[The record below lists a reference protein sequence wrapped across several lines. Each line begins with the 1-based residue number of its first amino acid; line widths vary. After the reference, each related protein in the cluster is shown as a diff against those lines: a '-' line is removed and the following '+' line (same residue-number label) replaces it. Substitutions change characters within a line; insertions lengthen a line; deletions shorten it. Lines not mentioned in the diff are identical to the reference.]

1 MTSLDVRNNSAVM
14 KRAEQ
19 LKRWEESDTNRQPP
33 TPRPE
38 RGRKIKFSSGC
49 VFLAACMSGDK
60 EEVLKLLENGADINT
75 ANVDGLTALHQ
86 ACIDDNLEIVE
97 FLIEHGADINRQ
109 DNEGW
114 TPLHATASCGFVS
127 IARYLVE
134 HDADPAA
141 VNSDGDLAVDLA
153 VDIQHLPMM
162 DFMQKVMT
170 EHNIDCEKARQ
181 AEEQLM
187 LSDAKKWLRSD
198 ASEVDRPHPKTG
210 ATALHVAAAKGYTK
224 VISLLLAGRAN
235 VDKQDND
242 GWTPLHAASHW
253 GQKEA
258 AEMLVNAMADMDVRN
273 YAGQTCID
281 VADRK
286 MAKFLEELR
295 STSNKRVKRRPS
307 SQIRISDK
315 IENHIDNTPTK
326 IIRVEVKSDQSK
338 DQANA
343 SISDI
348 ELPMIDS
355 SDQLDQAHNLARI
368 AEYDETDSELTDS
381 TESSHSTSLS
391 EPEDEKSKQ
400 PTDSS
405 TDNQPVE
412 EEAPWRRNS
421 LARVRTQNESP
432 TKNQVP
438 EKEVSKTNSTTEPSD
453 VILRR
458 TQSFEHDEKF
468 YQKYHELRARIKAN
482 SCPILPATQLNS
494 NNSSNSNSRNNN
506 SNSSN
511 SNSNNNINNNSNNSN
526 NINNSKSNNTNIINN
541 PTSAL
546 GNVYTPIPNY
556 SVQRSASLKDHRNYR
571 SNSTNTS
578 TTSITAAYTTSSTP
592 STADSTAS
600 ITTSTTT
607 TTSSTAAT
615 TTPIRSTPTS
625 SANAADKGATS
636 AASTSTTNNNK
647 NNQNNNNNK
656 ISNTITNSN
665 TANNNNDNGNNKI
678 DNDPKQSS
686 SSSSSTLSGPSTSP
700 DAAAPTTTTKQKM
713 SAGTIFKNFFKSFVP
728 PVRDEES
735 ETQRK
740 AHAKR
745 VRETRR
751 STQGVTLDEIKSAE
765 ELVKKKNSTMNN
777 NNNSSS
783 NETQVATATA
793 ENPSTSQ
800 QQEVEPLTQPP
811 IIATE
816 TEASPQSPPRTDENE
831 APIVLSPTTN
841 AAKCARDKE
850 DDDKEAPEDAE
861 KDECAVDNDG
871 EDVSASFTIVAPTR
885 KIVTPTEDA
894 TTDENTDDN
903 DEEVSASY
911 TLTPRHSFIGSAVPN
926 EAVETTIV
934 VTPPEM
940 TINES
945 AVAEEVT
952 VRKKQVAKETENDD
966 ENAEEDEDDD
976 EDESRD
982 DDEEANENEAE
993 AASKRESLKQSAAE
1007 KSAETLQVAAADV
1020 EAEDADEEQNENA
1033 DEEVQGDTEDDSDES
1048 ETIEVHNLQNANE
1061 KTERPVPKQIEPSEN
1076 STTKSP
1082 VLTTST
1088 TSNERS
1094 RLSTLT
1100 PLPLAVTTVG
1110 ASASKSSVHPTS
1122 AVTTPITPTSSS
1134 SSSPPPPTLESP
1146 VRLREKRIPPYETDS
1161 NNALTL
1167 VERLRYEA
1175 SKYSGAGGDEL
1186 VAVSK
1191 TRSLPPTL
1199 QGGGVGGGGGGT
1211 EDGAGGGINACIDNN
1226 EPALAP
1232 TTTYSKIF
1240 GGSRRSLDSTSLP
1253 LQSHGSLATEQA
1265 NISAFGSI
1273 SSCSS
1278 ISGTATATSAAS
1290 GSHASSTTAAA
1301 SSLSSSSSSNTMAE
1315 RRPSWRLKFDA
1326 GCKFKL
1332 EDASSGNTF
1341 PPNNSTIIPSAP
1353 AVIAAAN
1360 LSSTIS
1366 QRRINSNS
1374 LNSSNQSLNSIGRPV
1389 SAPVNA
1395 STSSTLLS
1403 NDAQSE
1409 GVGIYGRRLTSGN
1422 ANTYSSSGSSTA
1434 TATAAAT
1441 TSTTTANVTASTAT
1455 VASKANEDKDNDK
1468 ENDNRNLAASAIQR
1482 RRKPKRRST
1491 GVVHIDM
1498 DDLDPE
1504 RQDSANDTEEKDKDK
1519 ESGGERAASRS
1530 RLGSTTT
1537 SSSNSA
1543 TDENKARDKS
1553 ENGEAI
1559 DYKALWEA
1567 AKLENDKLKQQLKK
1581 KDEEIVQSRATLERI
1596 TNATTKNSL
1605 SELEKRERRAMER
1618 KLSEM
1623 EEELKQLEVYKTENQ
1638 RLKEENGAL
1647 IRVISKLSK

>member
-1 MTSLDVRNNSAVM
+1 M
-14 KRAEQ
+14 
-19 LKRWEESDTNRQPP
+19 
-33 TPRPE
+33 
-38 RGRKIKFSSGC
+38 
-49 VFLAACMSGDK
+49 
-60 EEVLKLLENGADINT
+60 
-75 ANVDGLTALHQ
+75 
-86 ACIDDNLEIVE
+86 VE

-134 HDADPAA
+134 HGADPAA

-153 VDIQHLPMM
+153 VDIQHLAMM

-258 AEMLVNAMADMDVRN
+258 ADMLVNAMADMDIRN

-315 IENHIDNTPTK
+315 IENHIENTPTK

-343 SISDI
+343 SITEN

-355 SDQLDQAHNLARI
+355 SDQLEPHNLARI

-400 PTDSS
+400 SHETVKPSAVAT
-405 TDNQPVE
+405 TDNQTVE
-412 EEAPWRRNS
+412 DEAPWRRNS
-421 LARVRTQNESP
+421 LARARTQNESP
-432 TKNQVP
+432 TKIQVP
-438 EKEVSKTNSTTEPSD
+438 EKDVSKTNNTTETSD

-482 SCPILPATQLNS
+482 SCPILPAKQQQLNNS
-494 NNSSNSNSRNNN
+494 NNSSNSNSQNNN
-506 SNSSN
+506 SNS

-526 NINNSKSNNTNIINN
+526 NINNSKSNINTNIINN

-571 SNSTNTS
+571 TISTNTS
-578 TTSITAAYTTSSTP
+578 STSITAAYTTSTP
-592 STADSTAS
+592 TTADSTTS
-600 ITTSTTT
+600 ITTTGSTTTTPSTTT
-607 TTSSTAAT
+607 TT
-615 TTPIRSTPTS
+615 TPIRR
-625 SANAADKGATS
+625 
-636 AASTSTTNNNK
+636 
-647 NNQNNNNNK
+647 
-656 ISNTITNSN
+656 
-665 TANNNNDNGNNKI
+665 
-678 DNDPKQSS
+678 
-686 SSSSSTLSGPSTSP
+686 
-700 DAAAPTTTTKQKM
+700 
-713 SAGTIFKNFFKSFVP
+713 SFVP

-765 ELVKKKNSTMNN
+765 ELVKKKNSNMNN

-783 NETQVATATA
+783 NETQVATAIAGTI
-793 ENPSTSQ
+793 PTTSE
-800 QQEVEPLTQPP
+800 QQEVEAIEPPHTEPSVAATQTLPT
-811 IIATE
+811 TE
-816 TEASPQSPPRTDENE
+816 TPLASQSQIADGDETTITEQQASRADCTPAEESDREEEEEKECDQQDDEA
-831 APIVLSPTTN
+831 
-841 AAKCARDKE
+841 
-850 DDDKEAPEDAE
+850 
-861 KDECAVDNDG
+861 AVDNDG

-885 KIVTPTEDA
+885 KNSSTKATMLDDTTTDDA
-894 TTDENTDDN
+894 TTTDDN
-903 DEEVSASY
+903 DEEVSATY
-911 TLTPRHSFIGSAVPN
+911 TLTPRHSFVGSAAPT
-926 EAVETTIV
+926 ETVETTIV
-934 VTPPEM
+934 VTPPEII
-940 TINES
+940 INES
-945 AVAEEVT
+945 DLDSET
-952 VRKKQVAKETENDD
+952 VRKKAETYEMED
-966 ENAEEDEDDD
+966 ENVP
-976 EDESRD
+976 ES
-982 DDEEANENEAE
+982 ANQLEID
-993 AASKRESLKQSAAE
+993 
-1007 KSAETLQVAAADV
+1007 VDV
-1020 EAEDADEEQNENA
+1020 ENENA
-1033 DEEVQGDTEDDSDES
+1033 DESSESEQQNENEEATEIANLIKVEDVQAVLEADDEEELLEEKAVDAEEEVESDDSEIV
-1048 ETIEVHNLQNANE
+1048 EINEFENE
-1061 KTERPVPKQIEPSEN
+1061 KTESSATKELATNEISAPKSHISTGNSSVELPSV
-1076 STTKSP
+1076 TQT
-1082 VLTTST
+1082 
-1088 TSNERS
+1088 ERA
-1094 RLSTLT
+1094 RHNTLI
-1100 PLPLAVTTVG
+1100 PLPLVG
-1110 ASASKSSVHPTS
+1110 VASTSVAHATD
-1122 AVTTPITPTSSS
+1122 ATPATPTSTSANT
-1134 SSSPPPPTLESP
+1134 PTLESP
-1146 VRLREKRIPPYETDS
+1146 VRLRDKRIPYDPDS

-1167 VERLRYEA
+1167 AERLRYEA
-1175 SKYSGAGGDEL
+1175 SKYSAVGDSDESSSSST
-1186 VAVSK
+1186 VVSK
-1191 TRSLPPTL
+1191 TRSLPPASL
-1199 QGGGVGGGGGGT
+1199 AS
-1211 EDGAGGGINACIDNN
+1211 DADAINELSTN
-1226 EPALAP
+1226 
-1232 TTTYSKIF
+1232 YGKISLS
-1240 GGSRRSLDSTSLP
+1240 SRRSLDSSSLSLHGNNESQAAQASSNDTQT
-1253 LQSHGSLATEQA
+1253 LQSA
-1265 NISAFGSI
+1265 ISSI

-1278 ISGTATATSAAS
+1278 GSGTAFVATTTTATAP
-1290 GSHASSTTAAA
+1290 
-1301 SSLSSSSSSNTMAE
+1301 SSSNSSNNSTMAE

-1395 STSSTLLS
+1395 TTSTTLLS
-1403 NDAQSE
+1403 NDTHSE
-1409 GVGIYGRRLTSGN
+1409 GVSIFGRRLTGGSTN
-1422 ANTYSSSGSSTA
+1422 STYSSSA
-1434 TATAAAT
+1434 TTPAAT
-1441 TSTTTANVTASTAT
+1441 TTTSTASTTTANVTAATANS
-1455 VASKANEDKDNDK
+1455 ASKTNDDKDNDK
-1468 ENDNRNLAASAIQR
+1468 ENDNRNLAAQSAIQR

-1498 DDLDPE
+1498 DELDPE
-1504 RQDSANDTEEKDKDK
+1504 RQDSANDAEEKDKEK
-1519 ESGGERAASRS
+1519 ESGGERGASRS
-1530 RLGSTTT
+1530 RLSSTTNANT
-1537 SSSNSA
+1537 NANST
-1543 TDENKARDKS
+1543 TDENKARDRS

-1567 AKLENDKLKQQLKK
+1567 VKLENDKLKQQLKK
-1581 KDEEIVQSRATLERI
+1581 KDDEIVQSRATLERF

>member
-1 MTSLDVRNNSAVM
+1 MSSLDVRNNSAVM

-60 EEVLKLLENGADINT
+60 EEVLKLLESGADINT

-86 ACIDDNLEIVE
+86 ACIDDNLEMVE

-134 HDADPAA
+134 HGADPAA

-153 VDIQHLPMM
+153 VDIQHLAMM

-258 AEMLVNAMADMDVRN
+258 ADMLVNAMADMDIRN

-295 STSNKRVKRRPS
+295 STSNKRIKRRPS

-343 SISDI
+343 SINEN

-355 SDQLDQAHNLARI
+355 SDQLEPHNLARI

-400 PTDSS
+400 SHETVKPSAVAT
-405 TDNQPVE
+405 TDNQTVE
-412 EEAPWRRNS
+412 DEAPWRRNS
-421 LARVRTQNESP
+421 LARARTQNESP
-432 TKNQVP
+432 TKIQVP
-438 EKEVSKTNSTTEPSD
+438 EKDVSKTNNTTETSD

-482 SCPILPATQLNS
+482 SCPILPAKQQQLNNS
-494 NNSSNSNSRNNN
+494 NNSSNSNSQNNN
-506 SNSSN
+506 SNS

-526 NINNSKSNNTNIINN
+526 NINNSKSNINTNIINN

-571 SNSTNTS
+571 TISTNTSSTSITTAYTTSTPTTADS
-578 TTSITAAYTTSSTP
+578 TTSITTTG
-592 STADSTAS
+592 
-600 ITTSTTT
+600 STTT
-607 TTSSTAAT
+607 TTPSTATT
-615 TTPIRSTPTS
+615 TTPIRSAQNS
-625 SANAADKGATS
+625 GKGATS
-636 AASTSTTNNNK
+636 ATSTNSNNK
-647 NNQNNNNNK
+647 NNNNNDNNTNVN
-656 ISNTITNSN
+656 NTI
-665 TANNNNDNGNNKI
+665 TANNNNNNNNNNS
-678 DNDPKQSS
+678 DTKQPT
-686 SSSSSTLSGPSTSP
+686 SSTP
-700 DAAAPTTTTKQKM
+700 DAAAPTTTVAAKQKM

-765 ELVKKKNSTMNN
+765 ELVKKKNSNMNN

-783 NETQVATATA
+783 
-793 ENPSTSQ
+793 
-800 QQEVEPLTQPP
+800 
-811 IIATE
+811 
-816 TEASPQSPPRTDENE
+816 
-831 APIVLSPTTN
+831 
-841 AAKCARDKE
+841 
-850 DDDKEAPEDAE
+850 
-861 KDECAVDNDG
+861 
-871 EDVSASFTIVAPTR
+871 
-885 KIVTPTEDA
+885 
-894 TTDENTDDN
+894 
-903 DEEVSASY
+903 
-911 TLTPRHSFIGSAVPN
+911 
-926 EAVETTIV
+926 
-934 VTPPEM
+934 
-940 TINES
+940 
-945 AVAEEVT
+945 
-952 VRKKQVAKETENDD
+952 
-966 ENAEEDEDDD
+966 
-976 EDESRD
+976 
-982 DDEEANENEAE
+982 
-993 AASKRESLKQSAAE
+993 
-1007 KSAETLQVAAADV
+1007 
-1020 EAEDADEEQNENA
+1020 
-1033 DEEVQGDTEDDSDES
+1033 
-1048 ETIEVHNLQNANE
+1048 
-1061 KTERPVPKQIEPSEN
+1061 
-1076 STTKSP
+1076 
-1082 VLTTST
+1082 
-1088 TSNERS
+1088 
-1094 RLSTLT
+1094 
-1100 PLPLAVTTVG
+1100 
-1110 ASASKSSVHPTS
+1110 
-1122 AVTTPITPTSSS
+1122 
-1134 SSSPPPPTLESP
+1134 
-1146 VRLREKRIPPYETDS
+1146 
-1161 NNALTL
+1161 
-1167 VERLRYEA
+1167 
-1175 SKYSGAGGDEL
+1175 
-1186 VAVSK
+1186 
-1191 TRSLPPTL
+1191 
-1199 QGGGVGGGGGGT
+1199 
-1211 EDGAGGGINACIDNN
+1211 
-1226 EPALAP
+1226 
-1232 TTTYSKIF
+1232 
-1240 GGSRRSLDSTSLP
+1240 
-1253 LQSHGSLATEQA
+1253 
-1265 NISAFGSI
+1265 
-1273 SSCSS
+1273 
-1278 ISGTATATSAAS
+1278 
-1290 GSHASSTTAAA
+1290 
-1301 SSLSSSSSSNTMAE
+1301 
-1315 RRPSWRLKFDA
+1315 
-1326 GCKFKL
+1326 FKL

-1395 STSSTLLS
+1395 TTSTTLLS
-1403 NDAQSE
+1403 NDTHNE
-1409 GVGIYGRRLTSGN
+1409 GVSIFGRRLTG
-1422 ANTYSSSGSSTA
+1422 GSS
-1434 TATAAAT
+1434 AT
-1441 TSTTTANVTASTAT
+1441 TPTTTTSTAFTTTANVTAATAIST
-1455 VASKANEDKDNDK
+1455 SKTNDDKDNDK
-1468 ENDNRNLAASAIQR
+1468 ENDNRNLAAQSAIQR

-1498 DDLDPE
+1498 DELDPE
-1504 RQDSANDTEEKDKDK
+1504 RQDSANDAEEKEKEK
-1519 ESGGERAASRS
+1519 ESGGERGASRS
-1530 RLGSTTT
+1530 RLSSTTNANT
-1537 SSSNSA
+1537 NANST
-1543 TDENKARDKS
+1543 TDENKARDRS

-1567 AKLENDKLKQQLKK
+1567 VKLENDKLKQQLKK
-1581 KDEEIVQSRATLERI
+1581 KDDEIVQSRATLERF

-1623 EEELKQLEVYKTENQ
+1623 EEELKLLQKLKTENE
-1638 RLKEENGAL
+1638 RLRAENRAL
-1647 IRVISKLSK
+1647 TRVVSKLTTSAQSQLAKKSK

>member
-86 ACIDDNLEIVE
+86 ACIDDNLEMVE

-134 HDADPAA
+134 HNADPAA

-258 AEMLVNAMADMDVRN
+258 AEMIVNAMADMDIRN

-295 STSNKRVKRRPS
+295 NTSNKRVKRRPS

-355 SDQLDQAHNLARI
+355 SEQLDQPHNLARI

-400 PTDSS
+400 PSDSS
-405 TDNQPVE
+405 SDNQSVE

-438 EKEVSKTNSTTEPSD
+438 EKEVNKTNNTPETSD

-511 SNSNNNINNNSNNSN
+511 SNSNNNINNNCNNSN
-526 NINNSKSNNTNIINN
+526 NINNSKSNTNIINN

-571 SNSTNTS
+571 TISTNTT
-578 TTSITAAYTTSSTP
+578 TTSVTAAYTISAP

-600 ITTSTTT
+600 VTTSTTT
-607 TTSSTAAT
+607 TTSSTAAI
-615 TTPIRSTPTS
+615 TTPIRR
-625 SANAADKGATS
+625 
-636 AASTSTTNNNK
+636 
-647 NNQNNNNNK
+647 
-656 ISNTITNSN
+656 
-665 TANNNNDNGNNKI
+665 
-678 DNDPKQSS
+678 
-686 SSSSSTLSGPSTSP
+686 
-700 DAAAPTTTTKQKM
+700 
-713 SAGTIFKNFFKSFVP
+713 SFVP

-765 ELVKKKNSTMNN
+765 ELVKKKNSNMNN

-783 NETQVATATA
+783 NETQVATAPATIS
-793 ENPSTSQ
+793 STSQ
-800 QQEVEPLTQPP
+800 QQEIESIEPLTQPSITASQTLIP
-811 IIATE
+811 LELNLQPQRNRRSVDNDE
-816 TEASPQSPPRTDENE
+816 T
-831 APIVLSPTTN
+831 PTTPSIIS
-841 AAKCARDKE
+841 AECAREKAANKE
-850 DDDKEAPEDAE
+850 GEPEEE
-861 KDECAVDNDG
+861 KDEAAVENDG
-871 EDVSASFTIVAPTR
+871 EDVSASFTIVTPAR
-885 KIVTPTEDA
+885 KISNTKATILEVA
-894 TTDENTDDN
+894 TTDETTDDN
-903 DEEVSASY
+903 DEEVSTTY
-911 TLTPRHSFIGSAVPN
+911 TLTPRHSYAISTAPA

-934 VTPPEM
+934 VTPPEISSNK
-940 TINES
+940 TEAGTNENEHEAKNENEEEEEVEAVQIKNDAEDEGAIES
-945 AVAEEVT
+945 ASLKQNTDVNSVEVA
-952 VRKKQVAKETENDD
+952 QVAQAQGEAKD
-966 ENAEEDEDDD
+966 EDEDV
-976 EDESRD
+976 
-982 DDEEANENEAE
+982 DEEEEDAEEAVGSEIIEINDLQNENE
-993 AASKRESLKQSAAE
+993 
-1007 KSAETLQVAAADV
+1007 
-1020 EAEDADEEQNENA
+1020 
-1033 DEEVQGDTEDDSDES
+1033 
-1048 ETIEVHNLQNANE
+1048 
-1061 KTERPVPKQIEPSEN
+1061 KTDNSSTKQIKISE
-1076 STTKSP
+1076 SITIKPALSSIA
-1082 VLTTST
+1082 TST
-1088 TSNERS
+1088 DRTRVN
-1094 RLSTLT
+1094 TLT
-1100 PLPLAVTTVG
+1100 PLPLAVNEG
-1110 ASASKSSVHPTS
+1110 AKSNSPLY
-1122 AVTTPITPTSSS
+1122 AEEDTTPLTPTSVSS
-1134 SSSPPPPTLESP
+1134 TNTPTLESP
-1146 VRLREKRIPPYETDS
+1146 VRLREKRIPFEPD
-1161 NNALTL
+1161 NNSTLTL

-1175 SKYSGAGGDEL
+1175 SKYSGDGGDEL
-1186 VAVSK
+1186 VVNNK
-1191 TRSLPPTL
+1191 TRSLPPAL
-1199 QGGGVGGGGGGT
+1199 QGDHESSSGVVNM
-1211 EDGAGGGINACIDNN
+1211 GIGNS
-1226 EPALAP
+1226 ESTL
-1232 TTTYSKIF
+1232 TTTTNYGKIF
-1240 GGSRRSLDSTSLP
+1240 NSSRRSLDSTSLP
-1253 LQSHGSLATEQA
+1253 LQSHISECKTSQQATELQS
-1265 NISAFGSI
+1265 NNSAIGSI

-1278 ISGTATATSAAS
+1278 SGTAAVTTLATAVP
-1290 GSHASSTTAAA
+1290 
-1301 SSLSSSSSSNTMAE
+1301 SSSSSSSSSSCSTSSSTVNTMAE

-1332 EDASSGNTF
+1332 EDASSGSTF

-1374 LNSSNQSLNSIGRPV
+1374 LNSSNQSLNSVGRPV
-1389 SAPVNA
+1389 SAPANT
-1395 STSSTLLS
+1395 STSTTLLS

-1409 GVGIYGRRLTSGN
+1409 SVGIFGRRLTSGVG
-1422 ANTYSSSGSSTA
+1422 NTYSNSSST
-1434 TATAAAT
+1434 TPAAT
-1441 TSTTTANVTASTAT
+1441 TATSTTATTTATVTASTAIS
-1455 VASKANEDKDNDK
+1455 ASKANEDKDNDK
-1468 ENDNRNLAASAIQR
+1468 ENDNRNLAAQSAIQR

-1504 RQDSANDTEEKDKDK
+1504 RHDSANDAEEKEKEK
-1519 ESGGERAASRS
+1519 ESGGERGASRS

-1537 SSSNSA
+1537 GSSNSA
-1543 TDENKARDKS
+1543 TDENKSRDKS

-1567 AKLENDKLKQQLKK
+1567 VKLENDKLKQQLKK
-1581 KDEEIVQSRATLERI
+1581 KDDEIVQSRATLERI
-1596 TNATTKNSL
+1596 TNATTRNSL

-1623 EEELKQLEVYKTENQ
+1623 EEELKLLQKLKTENE
-1638 RLKEENGAL
+1638 RLRAENRAL
-1647 IRVISKLSK
+1647 TRVVSKLTTSAQSQLAKKSK